1 MKMDTT
7 QKHIQENHNE
17 LFTQSVSQM
26 EEFLRNT
33 ITDEIKNACP
43 GVMIIT
49 LTINEYETLHR
60 LLSESS
66 ERKIQDAR
74 RAQLRDTTQLY
85 PVLRREVRTCSNNAQ
100 RDRASSEQSSEL
112 ARSQEHARR
121 IINTDLSHEIDQRPI
136 HSEIYDLTYQPE
148 ITSLT
153 LNVIR

>member
-1 MKMDTT
+1 VGGYMQMDTT
-7 QKHIQENHNE
+7 QTHIQENYND
-17 LFTQSVSQM
+17 LFAQSVRQM
-26 EEFLRNT
+26 EDFLRNT

-74 RAQLRDTTQLY
+74 R
-85 PVLRREVRTCSNNAQ
+85 E
-100 RDRASSEQSSEL
+100 
-112 ARSQEHARR
+112 QEHART
-121 IINTDLSHEIDQRPI
+121 IINSDF
-136 HSEIYDLTYQPE
+136 IYRPE
-148 ITSLT
+148 IAGLT